1 MWLHA
6 PAGEGTGT
14 NPGRRQSEEGDMS
27 LYRYDPPLGSMTA
40 DAMRLAS
47 GGPVVC
53 RTCGCRLQA
62 PTTAE
67 MDEDPAGSWR
77 HFEGL
82 PGRDAR
88 G

>member
-1 MWLHA
+1 
-6 PAGEGTGT
+6 
-14 NPGRRQSEEGDMS
+14 MS

-53 RTCGCRLQA
+53 RTCGCRLEA

-88 G
+88 GCRVVCVDLDHGMDGYVIS